1 MKLNNPLRHKI
12 ESDIKDRLYFKMSDQ
27 ISDYIYFETLISKL
41 QRPLVNN
48 TYFTINIPLYNEF
61 NQFT

>member
-12 ESDIKDRLYFKMSDQ
+12 QSDIRDKLYFKMNNQ
-27 ISDYIYFETLISKL
+27 ISNYIYFEILINKL

-48 TYFTINIPLYNEF
+48 TYFTINIPLHHEF